1 MSLKSMLM
9 KKMISSQMKGVPQD
23 QQDAIL
29 AAVEKNPELF
39 QKIAA
44 DIQTEMKK
52 GKDQMAATFAV
63 MPKYQEELKRA
74 MGQTRR

>member
-9 KKMISSQMKGVPQD
+9 KKMIGSQMKGMPKD

-29 AAVEKNPELF
+29 TAVEKNPELF
-39 QKIAA
+39 QNISA
-44 DIQTEMKK
+44 DIKAEMKK

-63 MPKYQEELKRA
+63 MPKYKEELQRA
-74 MGQTRR
+74 MGQNRR

>member
-9 KKMISSQMKGVPQD
+9 KKMIGSQMKGMPQD

-29 AAVEKNPELF
+29 TAVEKNPELF
-39 QKIAA
+39 QKISA
-44 DIQTEMKK
+44 DIKAEMKK

-63 MPKYQEELKRA
+63 MPKYKEELQRA
-74 MGQTRR
+74 MGQPRR

>member
-1 MSLKSMLM
+1 MSLKTMLM
-9 KKMISSQMKGVPQD
+9 KKMIGSQMKGMPKD

-29 AAVEKNPELF
+29 AAVENNPELF
-39 QKIAA
+39 QKISA
-44 DIQTEMKK
+44 DIKAEMKN

-74 MGQTRR
+74 MGQKR